1 MSFFFSPRDYTY
13 SPRSHSTGIQ
23 RRRRYRVRTTNHH
36 EHFCKPPPPP
46 PPKRATGAG
55 FQMKAI
61 GRWNKKK
68 KRHKD
73 ILNKEPGDVVL
84 YTKHDHHFHTHCG
97 FLGTIY
103 NPHKPSL
110 KYVALIQD
118 KFKEFEMCW
127 TFEAGLAA
135 RALGD
140 ITHYPALSKVT
151 REMSSR
157 LIVAGEHGLIMIVPE
172 NDRRKQNKIDEKMW
186 NVDLPPLPPPRSP
199 KAAVE
204 QAYFRPVF
212 IGHRANEKDT
222 DIIFRVHETEL
233 DGSVGKTLRFAVE
246 RRPKRKGQVK
256 QTHESLMDST
266 PIKLEFYY
274 STSLLQHILISLD
287 EIGKPELK
295 KDLARNLCK
304 YVSRTAACSA
314 RSRRIEFRRLC
325 LLLLSLN
332 SYILTHPSKLHLVCC
347 MFFHVF
353 LFNTFTHRY
362 LTIEE
367 NSRESKGFA
376 VLKFDLSRLRIEPV
390 IIDGVPGAGQAGLNR
405 RLAYSSCGGTSTG
418 ASPTG
423 ASPAKV
429 VGPLTPTCLAR
440 ENSSSHCSGA
450 QRPKWAGT
458 HLKILTTSE
467 IDQTQKGAATNEL
480 LLYRARNVLTPD
492 SVVLERRLGMVS
504 GVCRVPGIMG
514 SPRMNVHNSSMDRW
528 RNKAMLPQQRL
539 AALPPPTQ
547 KKKNV
552 RRDAA
557 FYQGKRAYE
566 RRRKKHASFLDHT
579 NASQHGVWENRNTP
593 RYLNDLLLSHDHRP
607 HAGGGLSLWNKT
619 QNKVSTTTFEPR
631 SFRSPRTSTLKK
643 VTFVE
648 TAKGDDNRPAVEVV
662 YGNST
667 DAVRA
672 AISIVRERATRD
684 GVLGNTITPIF
695 SVK

>member
-1 MSFFFSPRDYTY
+1 M
-13 SPRSHSTGIQ
+13 
-23 RRRRYRVRTTNHH
+23 
-36 EHFCKPPPPP
+36 
-46 PPKRATGAG
+46 
-55 FQMKAI
+55 
-61 GRWNKKK
+61 
-68 KRHKD
+68 
-73 ILNKEPGDVVL
+73 
-84 YTKHDHHFHTHCG
+84 
-97 FLGTIY
+97 FL
-103 NPHKPSL
+103 
-110 KYVALIQD
+110 
-118 KFKEFEMCW
+118 
-127 TFEAGLAA
+127 
-135 RALGD
+135 
-140 ITHYPALSKVT
+140 
-151 REMSSR
+151 
-157 LIVAGEHGLIMIVPE
+157 
-172 NDRRKQNKIDEKMW
+172 
-186 NVDLPPLPPPRSP
+186 
-199 KAAVE
+199 
-204 QAYFRPVF
+204 
-212 IGHRANEKDT
+212 
-222 DIIFRVHETEL
+222 
-233 DGSVGKTLRFAVE
+233 
-246 RRPKRKGQVK
+246 
-256 QTHESLMDST
+256 
-266 PIKLEFYY
+266 
-274 STSLLQHILISLD
+274 
-287 EIGKPELK
+287 
-295 KDLARNLCK
+295 
-304 YVSRTAACSA
+304 
-314 RSRRIEFRRLC
+314 
-325 LLLLSLN
+325 
-332 SYILTHPSKLHLVCC
+332 
-347 MFFHVF
+347 HVF

-376 VLKFDLSRLRIEPV
+376 VLKFDLSRLRIDPV

-405 RLAYSSCGGTSTG
+405 RLAYSSCGGISTG

-429 VGPLTPTCLAR
+429 VGPLSPTCLVR
-440 ENSSSHCSGA
+440 EDSSHCSA

-467 IDQTQKGAATNEL
+467 INQTQKGAATNE
-480 LLYRARNVLTPD
+480 LYRARNVLTPD
-492 SVVLERRLGMVS
+492 SVVLERRLGMGS
-504 GVCRVPGIMG
+504 GACQVPGIMG
-514 SPRMNVHNSSMDRW
+514 SPRMNVHNCSMDRW

-579 NASQHGVWENRNTP
+579 EASQHGVWENRNTP
-593 RYLNDLLLSHDHRP
+593 RYLNDLLSSHDHRP

-631 SFRSPRTSTLKK
+631 SFRSPRTSTIKK

-662 YGNST
+662 YGNNT